1 MTATDP
7 KSPHAENVV
16 WSGSVSQWHYAGRW
30 FVVLLLLAAVAGSF
44 LYPPAETLAY
54 IWPVRGGI
62 ALVALLIIGSI
73 ALDRR
78 LRRYTIT
85 TVRVSVEYGVLDKR
99 SNEIRVQ
106 DIRSI
111 NLYCSGISGMFGI
124 GRLEF
129 SSAAADD
136 AEVIF
141 WKVAGAEKIR
151 DLVRSLQTK

>member
-1 MTATDP
+1 MTATDSQ
-7 KSPHAENVV
+7 SPHVENIV

-30 FVVLLLLAAVAGSF
+30 LLVLALLAAAVGSF
-44 LYPPAETLAY
+44 LYPPAETWGY

-62 ALVALLIIGSI
+62 ALVALLIIASI

-85 TVRVSVEYGVLDKR
+85 TLRVSVEYGILDKR

-111 NLYCSGISGMFGI
+111 NLYCSGLSGMFGI

-151 DLVRSLQTK
+151 DLVRSLQAR